1 MTKEEKNVIIDD
13 ITALLGKYPTVYIT
27 DTSALTVA
35 KTTQLRRLCF
45 NKGVKMVVAKNKLIR
60 KAMEKSNK
68 EAYEPMFV
76 ALKGTSA
83 MMFSE
88 AGNAPAKLIKEFR
101 RGGNSK
107 PVLKGAFVE
116 TAVFLGDNQL
126 DILTALK
133 SKNELIGDIIGL
145 LQSPAK
151 NVIGALQSSGG
162 KLAGIVK
169 TLSERKDAA

>member
-1 MTKEEKNVIIDD
+1 MTKEEKNVIIDSIAD
-13 ITALLGKYPTVYIT
+13 LLGKYPTVYIA

-60 KAMEKSNK
+60 KAMEKNNK
-68 EAYEPMFV
+68 DAFEPIFV

-88 AGNAPAKLIKEFR
+88 TGNTPAKLIKEFR
-101 RGGNSK
+101 KAGNSK
-107 PVLKGAFVE
+107 PLLKGAYVE

-126 DILTALK
+126 DILTAL
-133 SKNELIGDIIGL
+133 
-145 LQSPAK
+145 
-151 NVIGALQSSGG
+151 
-162 KLAGIVK
+162 
-169 TLSERKDAA
+169 

>member
-1 MTKEEKNVIIDD
+1 
-13 ITALLGKYPTVYIT
+13 
-27 DTSALTVA
+27 
-35 KTTQLRRLCF
+35 
-45 NKGVKMVVAKNKLIR
+45 
-60 KAMEKSNK
+60 NK
-68 EAYEPMFV
+68 EAFEPILV
-76 ALKGTSA
+76 SLKGTSA

-101 RGGNSK
+101 RGGNDK
-107 PVLKGAFVE
+107 PILKGAFID

-133 SKNELIGDIIGL
+133 SKNELIGEIIGL

-151 NVIGALQSSGG
+151 NVVGALQSSGG

-169 TLSERKDAA
+169 TLSERKEA